1 MLLFAITRE
10 QHQGFN
16 DALLSWK
23 HQSFRIA
30 IALLPYPP
38 VGDNWPVCEKVINH
52 FGCPKDPS
60 QWFNRLHLGWIG
72 QKPNLLRWLVSIDQD
87 EIAIRQVEKWIQN
100 GI

>member
-60 QWFNRLHLGWIG
+60 QWSNSYTWAGSDKSPIYQGGSHRPG
-72 QKPNLLRWLVSIDQD
+72 
-87 EIAIRQVEKWIQN
+87 
-100 GI
+100 